1 MCIRDSVGTLAEPHD
16 DTYFTEL
23 RKHKRKIASTPGLLA
38 GLDLGAA
45 PAGRTLLEAIDY
57 LRVVHSGRKRAGPP
71 PTAFAPKA
79 WQTQLKTADGAVDLT
94 GYRLCILD
102 ELRRAI
108 RRRDI
113 FPVHSL
119 RYADPRKGLLSG
131 PAWEAAR
138 PTVCRTV
145 GVSTVADEEL
155 GRLSS
160 RLDLSLIH
168 I

>member
-1 MCIRDSVGTLAEPHD
+1 M
-16 DTYFTEL
+16 
-23 RKHKRKIASTPGLLA
+23 
-38 GLDLGAA
+38 
-45 PAGRTLLEAIDY
+45 
-57 LRVVHSGRKRAGPP
+57 
-71 PTAFAPKA
+71 
-79 WQTQLKTADGAVDLT
+79 
-94 GYRLCILD
+94 D

-138 PTVCRTV
+138 PTVRRTV
-145 GVSTVADEEL
+145 GGVDEEL

-160 RLDLSLIH
+160 RLNLAYRETADRVLMNPAVTIINTSEGSDLSLERLETIEEPPRL
-168 I
+168 IALRAAIDARLPRLDLN